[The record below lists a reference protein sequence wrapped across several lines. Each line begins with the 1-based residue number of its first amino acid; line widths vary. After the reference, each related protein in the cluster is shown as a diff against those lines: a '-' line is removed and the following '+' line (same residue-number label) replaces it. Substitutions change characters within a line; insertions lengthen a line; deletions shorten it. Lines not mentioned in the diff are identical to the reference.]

1 LKVVCFNELFFS
13 FVVMDESVNEID
25 SQSEG
30 ANPNKKSDSKR
41 SAEGGTN
48 RSRRRRTQPD
58 DSILALS
65 SIAESSK
72 RIANA
77 MEIQVTLD
85 TQNHINWQLVLE
97 KLKGMKIDRRD
108 MMEIMKI
115 FQADESFARIFM
127 SLTDEAFM
135 RDWVFEKLGRDPPPF
150 NL

>member
-1 LKVVCFNELFFS
+1 MV
-13 FVVMDESVNEID
+13 ESVNEID

-30 ANPNKKSDSKR
+30 ANPSKKSDSKR

-48 RSRRRRTQPD
+48 KSRRRHTQLD
-58 DSILALS
+58 DSILALL
-65 SIAESSK
+65 SIAKSSK

-77 MEIQVTLD
+77 MEIQATLE
-85 TQNHINWQLVLE
+85 TQNHMNWQLVLD

-108 MMEIMKI
+108 MMQIMKI
-115 FQADESFARIFM
+115 FQANESFARIFI

-135 RDWVFEKLGRDPPPF
+135 WDCVFEKLGRDPPSF